1 MLQEPAQATKL
12 AASDSSTDGL
22 PKEGSNGLPGPGREP
37 EMGQEPAGPD
47 QSLPVSSEPASG
59 QQPPIPRE
67 RTATSYIN
75 VSYVIP
81 KCTFM
86 KAVTIKV
93 FVNISCASHARVIRE
108 VGGSSDLQK
117 RD

>member
-1 MLQEPAQATKL
+1 MFVILLKIGNWQCSCNCLAPGMSASSKTSGSSNEHMLREPAQATKL
-12 AASDSSTDGL
+12 AALDSSADGL

-47 QSLPVSSEPASG
+47 QSLPISSEPGSV

-75 VSYVIP
+75 VSV
-81 KCTFM
+81 
-86 KAVTIKV
+86 
-93 FVNISCASHARVIRE
+93 
-108 VGGSSDLQK
+108 
-117 RD
+117 

>member
-1 MLQEPAQATKL
+1 MVNVIFLAAGMSASSKSNGPSSERMLREPAQATKL
-12 AASDSSTDGL
+12 AASDSSADGL

-47 QSLPVSSEPASG
+47 QSLPVSSEPGSG

-75 VSYVIP
+75 VSWMIHFALL
-81 KCTFM
+81 KIHNC
-86 KAVTIKV
+86 
-93 FVNISCASHARVIRE
+93 
-108 VGGSSDLQK
+108 
-117 RD
+117 